1 MISGMPPTRVP
12 TNGRAHPSAS
22 NITVGFPS
30 FRLDITKR
38 SAAFIQTGTSASSTN
53 PRSRTRSERPS
64 SSIRLCELPAE
75 RAAAADAAEDV
86 VASVGHAAHGLD
98 EVREPLLLDQV
109 PEGEEDLRVKRKA
122 EPPPAVVAVH
132 GPELGRVAVRNREHV
147 RVVALEERD
156 VAPVHADDRVL
167 RPPGRDDERV
177 RRRRLLGQP
186 ARVLVDRE
194 HARDAVRL
202 LEAAGDM
209 ARRPGE
215 VGVDEVE
222 PDPPGADQPLDGAGA
237 EVEVGLCPLEQG
249 EAEAARDEEG
259 AGEVDLDVAVA
270 VVAAEPVA
278 RDAPAAERD
287 GRDHD
292 HAVEGLPDRL
302 ELVLDEDS
310 ADVPVRLVGKVRRDH
325 EQRPVAERPRFRASV
340 PSMPVSSAREH
351 QQREPAEEP
360 DGEVGGDRV
369 GQPPGHVCERVL
381 PAVRVRQG
389 VPGGVAG
396 VEHLVPAVRRGG
408 RGRDPS

>member
-38 SAAFIQTGTSASSTN
+38 SAAFIQIGTSASSTN

-64 SSIRLCELPAE
+64 CVDPALQFPAE

-86 VASVGHAAHGLD
+86 AAGVDHAAHGLD

-109 PEGEEDLRVKRKA
+109 PEGEEDLCVGREA
-122 EPPPAVVAVH
+122 EPPPAVVAVD
-132 GPELGRVAVRNREHV
+132 GPELRRVAVRDREHV

-194 HARDAVRL
+194 HARDAVPVP
-202 LEAAGDM
+202 EAARDV

-222 PDPPGADQPLDGAGA
+222 PDPLGSGS
-237 EVEVGLCPLEQG
+237 
-249 EAEAARDEEG
+249 AAR
-259 AGEVDLDVAVA
+259 
-270 VVAAEPVA
+270 
-278 RDAPAAERD
+278 
-287 GRDHD
+287 
-292 HAVEGLPDRL
+292 
-302 ELVLDEDS
+302 
-310 ADVPVRLVGKVRRDH
+310 RR
-325 EQRPVAERPRFRASV
+325 
-340 PSMPVSSAREH
+340 
-351 QQREPAEEP
+351 
-360 DGEVGGDRV
+360 G
-369 GQPPGHVCERVL
+369 
-381 PAVRVRQG
+381 
-389 VPGGVAG
+389 
-396 VEHLVPAVRRGG
+396 RGG
-408 RGRDPS
+408 RGGALSTRAGEGGGGAGRRGRGGSGPRRCRSGSRGRTGRSRRVRRSAGRARSRPHGRRPSGSARAGA